1 MCLTSKISHYC
12 MSVFIQQ
19 DIVAAKIKCSARNG
33 SPNMLFQPVNT
44 PPSQK
49 NPENN
54 RKLLCPPVEVS
65 VDDGLGEIV
74 QVLHTL
80 GHVDGDD
87 ELGLQVDQP
96 VH

>member
-1 MCLTSKISHYC
+1 MVVLTCY
-12 MSVFIQQ
+12 F
-19 DIVAAKIKCSARNG
+19 
-33 SPNMLFQPVNT
+33 SPSIT
-44 PPSQK
+44 PPHQK
-49 NPENN
+49 KTTENKTENN
-54 RKLLCPPVEVS
+54 RILLCPPVEVS

-74 QVLHTL
+74 QVLHPL

>member
-12 MSVFIQQ
+12 MSVLIQQ

-33 SPNMLFQPVNT
+33 SPNMLFLPV
-44 PPSQK
+44 K
-49 NPENN
+49 KNN
-54 RKLLCPPVEVS
+54 RQLLCPPVEVS

>member
-1 MCLTSKISHYC
+1 
-12 MSVFIQQ
+12 MSVLIQQ
-19 DIVAAKIKCSARNG
+19 DIVAAKITCSARNG

-44 PPSQK
+44 PPTK
-49 NPENN
+49 KENN
-54 RKLLCPPVEVS
+54 RQLLCPPVEVS